1 MDIAQ
6 FDLPVRI
13 VMEPGEPVTEIYSAE
28 EAHDLLT
35 AWPVKEGPVF
45 ERAIAACAAATGEQ
59 ASCEKARRM
68 FVSFARAAGILA
80 SDVPLSSLYENGEL
94 KPSYR

>member
-13 VMEPGEPVTEIYSAE
+13 VILPGEPVTEIYSAE
-28 EAHDLLT
+28 EARDLLA
-35 AWPVKEGPVF
+35 AWPVKEGPIF
-45 ERAIAACAAATGEQ
+45 ERAIAACAAATEDEDSR
-59 ASCEKARRM
+59 ATARRM
-68 FVSFARAAGILA
+68 FVSFAKAAGILVG
-80 SDVPLSSLYENGEL
+80 DVPLSSLYENGEL